1 MSKKY
6 TTIQNLIPKRVTL
19 IKRSWVNKTNG
30 ARFTYLVKI
39 WNPTVKKHA
48 EIALKS
54 RDKNGAITE
63 AFEVYSKHAG
73 DINAGRDVSKRR
85 YTIRLHLDEFIE
97 FQKVRSRLGQI
108 TPERVVV
115 IEHALK
121 TLEAFSKLQKNPP
134 LDMLAKVYDNKFL
147 AHRSKATAW
156 VTGNKLTART
166 LNTELNVHRQFFRW
180 AIENNI
186 STRPLMTKDLK
197 VTRSNKPFPTKSYAK
212 FLSVGQ
218 KEIEKSKSPKT
229 KFDLM
234 NYRTVV
240 MVMNSI
246 GCRVTE
252 IKNMKWT
259 DITHSKGKTE
269 LYIHGKSKERT
280 IQIPE
285 RVAGHLE
292 TLKKFKQTMGKAFEW
307 NEVDYPFIFSTYR
320 SKTVSKSFSN
330 RTRRRWA
337 EKAGIEGEYDL
348 VCFRHKFITDALNK
362 GVHSL
367 SVASYT
373 GTSQLMIEKT
383 YSGLVSSDVFNLVFK
398 NAPVES
404 LSRNNPAWVDK
415 LIAD

>member
-1 MSKKY
+1 MSKASVVKH
-6 TTIQNLIPKRVTL
+6 LIPKKVALLKRYWTRVDGPTFAFMV
-19 IKRSWVNKTNG
+19 R
-30 ARFTYLVKI
+30 I
-39 WNPTVKKHA
+39 WNPTLKKYT
-48 EIALKS
+48 EVTLKS
-54 RDKNGAITE
+54 RNQNDAINE
-63 AFEVYSKHAG
+63 AIEVYSQHASEV
-73 DINAGRDVSKRR
+73 NAGRDVSRR
-85 YTIRLHLDEFIE
+85 RNSLLLHIAEFIE
-97 FQKVRSRLGQI
+97 AQKLRSRLGQI
-108 TPERVVV
+108 TPKRVDVL
-115 IEHALK
+115 EYSLK
-121 TLEAFSKLQKNPP
+121 TLVEFSKLQRNPP
-134 LDMLAKVYDNKFL
+134 LDTLSKLHDRKFL
-147 AHRSKATAW
+147 EHRSKATAW
-156 VTGNKLTART
+156 VTGKKLSNRT

-180 AIENNI
+180 AIENNL
-186 STRPLMTKDLK
+186 STRPLMAKDLK
-197 VTRSNKPFPTKSYAK
+197 VTRSNKPFPSKSYNK

-218 KEIEKSKSPKT
+218 KEIEKSNSPKT

-285 RVAGHLE
+285 RVAGHLD
-292 TLKKFKQTMGKAFEW
+292 TLRKFKQTMGKAFEW
-307 NEVDYPFIFSTYR
+307 NEVDYPFIFSTYK

-404 LSRNNPAWVDK
+404 LSRNNPAWVEK
-415 LIAD
+415 LITD